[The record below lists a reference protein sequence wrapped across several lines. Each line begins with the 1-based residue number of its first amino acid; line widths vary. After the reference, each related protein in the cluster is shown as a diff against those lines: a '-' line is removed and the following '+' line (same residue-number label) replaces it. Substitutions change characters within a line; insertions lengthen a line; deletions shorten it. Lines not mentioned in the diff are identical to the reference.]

1 MNTNIDNIVI
11 IPSALS
17 PTMGVFTPEERLEQ
31 TKRTCLTVRT
41 FIPNSLIIINDIS
54 LLPNPELK
62 IELSKLADTFI
73 DSDKNEESLYY
84 SQRKLKSPGELI
96 LFSTALE
103 YIKNNID
110 TKNIKRI
117 FKLGARCYLRES
129 FNINDHELAEKQY
142 AFKPVT
148 SWMNDNTKL
157 YITRFWSMD
166 PILIDDY
173 LYAKKSLFNCFA
185 RGYDTEHAHYICF
198 KHNSRELST
207 LHSSCRVAPNGI
219 LHED

>member
-1 MNTNIDNIVI
+1 MNTKIDNIVI
-11 IPSALS
+11 IPSALC
-17 PTMGVFTPEERLEQ
+17 PTMGVFSPKERLGQ
-31 TKRTCLTVRT
+31 TIQTCATVRSL
-41 FIPNSLIIINDIS
+41 IPNSFIIINDIS
-54 LLPNPELK
+54 LGSNTELK
-62 IELSKLADTFI
+62 NELPKLCDVFI
-73 DSDKNEESLYY
+73 DSINNKEALYY
-84 SQRKLKSPGELI
+84 SQRQLKSPGELI

-110 TKNIKRI
+110 TTIVKRI
-117 FKLGARCYLRES
+117 YKLGARCYLRDS
-129 FNINDHELAEKQY
+129 FDVNDHELAEKHY
-142 AFKPVT
+142 VFKPVP
-148 SWMNDNTKL
+148 SWMNPNTKL

-173 LYAKKSLFNCFA
+173 LNSKTSLFNCFA